1 MILVSCRM
9 NFDSNELFGDLQ
21 IRSYPKLM
29 QLNRFETLTED
40 DLSDVVKD
48 RHLLVLVHGYRNPLA
63 AVASAYGKL
72 ESELRRRSMIGPGNY
87 DRVLGFLWPGFQ
99 TVIGFFAA
107 VPWANRAASCFR
119 SLITLLNS
127 SAHTVDVQT
136 HSLGARTALQAMAF
150 PNEIWIDNLMLTAP
164 AVDDEVLEPQREFN
178 QSLGSCRRCL
188 VYHSSNDRVL
198 KFAYP
203 IGAFDKALGYGGPEH
218 RDVIEAEC
226 PDVFVVDASA
236 VVWAHGGYRS
246 SSAVYA
252 HWQRVL
258 AEAPL
263 ERFETLR
270 RRRSARG

>member
-1 MILVSCRM
+1 VILVSCRL

-21 IRSYPKLM
+21 IRSYPRLT

-40 DLSDVVKD
+40 DLSEVVKD
-48 RHLLVLVHGYRNPLA
+48 RHVLVLVHGYRNPLA
-63 AVASAYGKL
+63 AVASAYRKL

-87 DRVLGFLWPGFQ
+87 DDVLGFLWPGFQ
-99 TVIGFFAA
+99 TIIGFFAA
-107 VPWANRAASCFR
+107 VPWANRSASYFR
-119 SLITLLNS
+119 SLVTLLNS

-164 AVDDEVLEPQREFN
+164 AVDDEVLEPQQEFN
-178 QSLGSCRRCL
+178 QSLASCRRCL

-203 IGAFDKALGYGGPEH
+203 IGAFDKALGYEGPEH
-218 RDVIEAEC
+218 PDVIEAQC

-236 VVWAHGGYRS
+236 VVKSHGGYRS
-246 SSAVYA
+246 STAVYA

-263 ERFETLR
+263 QRFETLHR
-270 RRRSARG
+270 RPSARG